1 MRIWSLG
8 QISPDEKD
16 NILSQH
22 REIYNGY
29 QTMQPEVPNTR
40 PLYVQDFANDKQGLV
55 VTNKGVVKPY
65 SNFGI
70 NESITEQST
79 CKNCDCEMV
88 EGKCTECGINE
99 SINEESTC
107 KNCGCEMVEGK
118 CTECGLTNEDIA
130 DLSKDS
136 KFDYTEDELDIDYD
150 IEEQD
155 ISGSQGVYG
164 SMKRPY
170 NFHSDGPGSAG
181 PYQTSSYESELD
193 ENILE
198 SVKEQ
203 RNKVMNLFERMSK
216 FG

>member
-65 SNFGI
+65 SNF
-70 NESITEQST
+70 
-79 CKNCDCEMV
+79 
-88 EGKCTECGINE
+88 GINE

-181 PYQTSSYESELD
+181 PYQTSSYESELE
-193 ENILE
+193 ENIFE